1 MAAVLLTRQS
11 IKKVSNDLKRQVQV
25 YKVDASKATIS
36 SLQSQDRFPPDK
48 LITSYVT
55 STNARNKYEDI
66 NRFWTKMEVAPKFWL
81 KRFIH
86 VPEIVGGDLNKRI
99 AMAAAEAK
107 QIADRQYQSYP
118 RIQSTGHLINSV
130 VTEVNGVQTFNTTQE
145 INDSPGTAYFKMW
158 NKAEYA
164 STAEAR
170 AVYVTQQRG
179 LIFYAANRI
188 QTRYPDLGVRYYYMD
203 QSEHKQAFIYDV
215 PALIISSKENTR
227 GNWHRPG
234 YQIRDRRRTAR
245 REANLFKRFRERN
258 IG

>member
-1 MAAVLLTRQS
+1 MAAVPLTRES
-11 IKKVSNDLKRQVQV
+11 VKKLTNDLKRQVQV
-25 YKVDASKATIS
+25 YKVDASRTTIGG
-36 SLQSQDRFPPDK
+36 LQSQERFPPDK

-55 STNARNKYEDI
+55 STNAKNKYEDI
-66 NRFWTKMEVAPKFWL
+66 DRFWGVMEKAPKYWL
-81 KRFIH
+81 KRFIYI
-86 VPEIVGGDLNKRI
+86 PEIVGGDLNKRI
-99 AMAAAEAK
+99 AAAAKEAK
-107 QIADRQYQSYP
+107 LIADRQYQAYP
-118 RIQSTGHLINSV
+118 RIRSTGHLINSV
-130 VTEVNGVQTFNTTQE
+130 VTEVNGAEVFNTTAA
-145 INDSPGTAYFKMW
+145 IMDSTGTAYFKIW

-188 QTRYPDLGVRYYYMD
+188 QTKYPDLGVRYYYMD
-203 QSEHKQAFIYDV
+203 QSEHKQAFKYDV

-234 YQIRDRRRTAR
+234 YRIRDRRRTAR
-245 REANLFKRFRERN
+245 REANLFRRFRENN